1 MGNKKRINIYIDEDE
16 WDKLPENISCSRSE
30 WINEMIKKQNQM
42 VDEVD
47 EIDFKIQAIENQEK
61 ALSVDKDNLIKQR
74 NSILKQRDIN
84 EENTILKEDAMS
96 LIRKIYHNPEREL
109 DYIEL
114 DRVKRIASNKTLNV
128 DVLLTQMEKEGIP
141 VKDAPIVKE
150 KLKGYNTGKY
160 VPY

>member
-16 WDKLPENISCSRSE
+16 WERLPENISCSRSE
-30 WINEMIKKQNQM
+30 WINEMIKKQNRM

-47 EIDFKIQAIENQEK
+47 EIEFKIKAIENQEK

-74 NSILKQRDIN
+74 NLILKQRDIN
-84 EENTILKEDAMS
+84 EENAILKEEAMS
-96 LIRKIYHNPEREL
+96 LIRKIFFNPDREL

-114 DRVKRIASNKTLNV
+114 DRVKRIASNKTLNHE
-128 DVLLTQMEKEGIP
+128 VLLAQMEKEGIP
-141 VKDAPIVKE
+141 VKDVQIVKE
-150 KLKGYNTGKY
+150 ELKGYQTGKY